1 MIAADT
7 NVVVRLLMGDDAEQ
21 TRVAMQLFDHE
32 TIFIAKSVIL
42 ETEWVL
48 RRGYRQTP
56 SAIAQALENLV
67 ALPNVTCEDM
77 GSVRQA
83 LAWHRS
89 GMDFAD
95 GLHLAASA
103 RAARFVTFDRD
114 MIKVAKRLDLAVSL
128 P

>member
-1 MIAADT
+1 VIAVDT
-7 NVVVRLLMGDDAEQ
+7 NVVVRLLIGDDAEQ
-21 TRVAMQLFDHE
+21 TGVAMLLFERE

-48 RRGYRQTP
+48 RRGYRQT
-56 SAIAQALENLV
+56 SLAIARALENLV
-67 ALPNVTCEDM
+67 ALPNVTCEDA
-77 GSVRQA
+77 GNVRQA

-95 GLHLAASA
+95 GLHLAASG
-103 RAARFVTFDRD
+103 RATRFITFDRD
-114 MIKVAKRLDLAVSL
+114 MIKVAKRLDLAVSE